1 MTIML
6 EATIYYLYSLIEM
19 ANEIIDDLVLL
30 EVSHSPLKS
39 DLKRQ
44 KLMECVLTRN
54 SKQYL
59 GKARTS

>member
-39 DLKRQ
+39 DLKQQ
-44 KLMECVLTRN
+44 KLIECVLNRN